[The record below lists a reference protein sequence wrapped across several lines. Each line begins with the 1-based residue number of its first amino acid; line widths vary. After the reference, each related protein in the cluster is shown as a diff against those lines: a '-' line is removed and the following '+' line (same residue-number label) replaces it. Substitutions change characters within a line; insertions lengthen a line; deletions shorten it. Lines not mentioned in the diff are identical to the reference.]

1 MVPGCV
7 ATDHA
12 ACNRLLD
19 SLPGLPNAQEAGLQ
33 CTPVSKIGLG
43 LEEMELTSG
52 SSNVSSSWGAS
63 VSYH

>member
-1 MVPGCV
+1 MVAGCG

-19 SLPGLPNAQEAGLQ
+19 SVPGLPDAQEAGLQ

-43 LEEMELTSG
+43 LEEMFSTSV